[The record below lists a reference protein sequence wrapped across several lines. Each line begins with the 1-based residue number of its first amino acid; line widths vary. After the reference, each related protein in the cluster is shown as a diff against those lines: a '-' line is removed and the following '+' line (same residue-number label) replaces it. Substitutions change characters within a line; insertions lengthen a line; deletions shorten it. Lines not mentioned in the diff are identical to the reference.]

1 MIESSKIA
9 STIVSAVKNVHKEYR
24 YKRLDKKLDEIQN
37 EKNIKILDL
46 ITSDERFALFC
57 RLQRAC
63 EICTSNEMINVLA
76 EFLISGIKHPTIDE
90 KQDIYQ
96 ISFDQLAKLTHSEVN
111 LLSELHKHNIYC
123 NSPEDIENLYIK
135 IENLRNE
142 LIKNRSYSWDEL
154 EILINSLSRNG
165 FLEIKQGHFSD
176 SESYYHLTE
185 LARYTITLILLRED
199 IF

>member
-1 MIESSKIA
+1 
-9 STIVSAVKNVHKEYR
+9 
-24 YKRLDKKLDEIQN
+24 
-37 EKNIKILDL
+37 
-46 ITSDERFALFC
+46 
-57 RLQRAC
+57 
-63 EICTSNEMINVLA
+63 MINVLA